1 MVSPAER
8 PTFHHVRVT
17 IIDGAG
23 CGEAINR
30 RPQYPIDIGV
40 NSISNASHVEPIQA
54 PGLQSIGLSHVPG
67 LEALQTKTAG
77 ERTGRGASG
86 SLTPTFAGNGSP
98 EGHQALMGHIV
109 EKPYLLFD
117 KTGFPPEIVQLV
129 EQTVALVTERQ
140 VEAVRYPETDDVNG
154 VKFINYPGI
163 GDRHLASGK
172 EKGPLIVPIYAS
184 SDSLIQIALHL
195 DVLPQEMVE
204 KIGKAVRAEV
214 DRQGFRIGRI
224 IMRPFIGGPNP
235 GSFTRDSAGRRDYG
249 VDPDGPTLIDFL
261 AESGVPIYGIG
272 KAASML
278 NYHGFNKDN
287 VSKLKDDQER
297 MQAIKTATENH
308 GGAPVSFGLDNLVGT
323 DELYGHMRL
332 PVEYSKHIAMLDTW
346 IVRTMTAMTDEDLW
360 ILTADHGNDPT
371 QTKHY
376 NHTNEMTPVL
386 VYSPRIKHPIT
397 LGMRN
402 SFADVAK
409 TVAENFGIADK
420 LRTGVSFLRDLLD

>member
-1 MVSPAER
+1 MSSSAER

-54 PGLQSIGLSHVPG
+54 PGLESIGLAHVPG
-67 LEALQTKTAG
+67 LETLQTKTAG
-77 ERTGRGASG
+77 EVSVIGASG

-109 EKPYLLFD
+109 EMPYLLFD

-129 EQTVALVTERQ
+129 EQTVAIATGRQ
-140 VEAVRYPETDDVNG
+140 VEAVRYPGTDDVNG
-154 VKFINYPGI
+154 IKFINYPGI
-163 GDRHLASGK
+163 GDRHLAGK
-172 EKGPLIVPIYAS
+172 KENGPLVVPIYAS

-195 DVLPQEMVE
+195 DVVPQEMIE
-204 KIGKAVRAEV
+204 KIGKAVREEV

-224 IMRPFIGGPNP
+224 IMRPFIGGPDP
-235 GSFTRDSAGRRDYG
+235 GSFTRDSEGRRDYG
-249 VDPDGPTLIDFL
+249 VDPDGPTLIDHL
-261 AESGVPIYGIG
+261 ADADIPIYGIG
-272 KAASML
+272 KAATML

-287 VSKLKDDQER
+287 VSKRKDDQER
-297 MQAIKTATENH
+297 MKAIKAATKNH
-308 GGAPVSFGLDNLVGT
+308 GIATVSFGFDNLVGT
-323 DELYGHMRL
+323 DELYGHTRL
-332 PVEYSKHIAMLDTW
+332 PIEYSKHIAMLDAW
-346 IVRTMTAMTDEDLW
+346 IIRIMAAMTDEDLW

-386 VYSPRIKHPIT
+386 VYSPRIKHPVN
-397 LGMRN
+397 LGVRD

-420 LRTGVSFLRDLLD
+420 IRNGVSFFRDLLD